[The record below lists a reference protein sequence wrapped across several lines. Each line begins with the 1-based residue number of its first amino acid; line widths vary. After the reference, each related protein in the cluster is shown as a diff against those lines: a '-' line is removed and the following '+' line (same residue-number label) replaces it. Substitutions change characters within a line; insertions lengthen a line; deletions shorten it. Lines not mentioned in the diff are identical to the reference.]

1 MMATQAMRRNLRII
15 SSDPVFEKYGLRR
28 IW

>member
-1 MMATQAMRRNLRII
+1 MMVVQAMRRNLRVI